1 MEDLSNIV
9 DGETWRILIDNGFTL
24 ASLQITSEK
33 DLEDIGVL
41 KGPRLLIKNFLSK
54 QTSPMPESSNAGRV
68 RREIEATVIREVL
81 EADSNF
87 SNKFYAVLLNE
98 LPLDHNTALEMV
110 RILCNHF
117 FKIRMLNNDYPN
129 IKDKMSLADAI
140 LEAFP
145 YLEKTRVREDAPKES
160 LFFWKNDGNMKG
172 NHTGLIQRR
181 LDTMRKSVPR
191 ENRKFLRAPHPNPL
205 HIQETVLEE
214 VDLVADLPAIR
225 ENMREIIS
233 MMRNTHE
240 VLEAMRSSKVSP
252 KDIITKFPHFRSF
265 GGAMIQQAY
274 QRIHSNAEKA
284 QPNLALLR
292 TFLSKAQFLGKNFE
306 TIEDDYIRAC
316 GILLTRM
323 GSRGCKRNWMDRELS
338 INQLTLAPLIRWVDP
353 AQLVSHIQLGFH
365 PHIICLG
372 LAERRGNY
380 LLLVDGGETIECG
393 DSSLQALD
401 TFFKIFDVL
410 NVKIPS
416 LLRSLLDL
424 VQLEVYQ
431 TKKATPKP
439 MVLSVLNL
447 YSRAHRAEEGV

>member
-145 YLEKTRVREDAPKES
+145 YLEKN
-160 LFFWKNDGNMKG
+160 KNQRRCAKG
-172 NHTGLIQRR
+172 IIRR